1 MKYLSSKPFTGGAN
15 SKAFVDHWAESFGKK
30 GSGSIFTSPWCGA
43 MEKGSPCILPSEHEG
58 KHYTQKDKAEF
69 QAGKSR
75 REDERLDFLVDWDV
89 KARATLGDP
98 QPCDGNEE
106 VSAAKD
112 RTPFTEL
119 DRQVAMS
126 GLERRLKQAYL
137 DRLFLTLTG
146 EEIFSLLLLLQDLK
160 NPAPK
165 THDHLFLLETR
176 SPVPLQM
183 RIDAVSMFEEFFRR
197 LFMPWV
203 RKAESAW
210 RDIEMR
216 GRVPAN
222 ETQAGQALTVEQFL
236 GLFPLV
242 NLSGKPRPKFQ

>member
-30 GSGSIFTSPWCGA
+30 GSGSIFTSPWC
-43 MEKGSPCILPSEHEG
+43 
-58 KHYTQKDKAEF
+58 
-69 QAGKSR
+69 
-75 REDERLDFLVDWDV
+75 
-89 KARATLGDP
+89 
-98 QPCDGNEE
+98 DGNEE

-119 DRQVAMS
+119 DRQVAMA

-165 THDHLFLLETR
+165 AHDHLFLLETR

-197 LFMPWV
+197 LFMQWV